1 MTGKTDSTTGLQ
13 EAQKRFADEYL
24 ISFNPGDA
32 YQRAGYKAKGKT
44 AISAASRLLDN
55 PNVQRYLASRR
66 AELGAQ
72 MKADQEG
79 VMYRLIQM
87 AMGDIRQLYR
97 DDGSMKD
104 MSELTADQAAM
115 IQGYEVFEEFE
126 GKGQD
131 RVFVGYTKKVKF
143 VPKLEAI
150 KALGMTMG
158 MFTKKVEHT
167 GKDGR
172 PIQTEAQLSV
182 VSDILDLIASAGAD
196 VGPGRPRS
204 RAT

>member
-1 MTGKTDSTTGLQ
+1 MTGKTDPTTGLQ
-13 EAQKRFADEYL
+13 EQQQRFADEYL

-32 YQRAGYKAKGKT
+32 YQRAGYKAKGRAAT
-44 AISAASRLLDN
+44 SAASRLLDN
-55 PNVQRYLASRR
+55 PNVQKYLAARR
-66 AELGAQ
+66 AELSAK
-72 MKADQEG
+72 MVADQEG

-87 AMGDIRQLYR
+87 AMGDVRQLYR

-115 IQGYEVFEEFE
+115 IQGYEVFEEFS
-126 GKGQD
+126 GKGKD

-150 KALGMTMG
+150 RTLGLTMG

-167 GKDGR
+167 GKDGG
-172 PIQTEAQLSV
+172 PIQTTQQLIGQLLNMV
-182 VSDILDLIASAGAD
+182 EGAD
-196 VGPGRPRS
+196 TGIGPAASRRPR
-204 RAT
+204 

>member
-1 MTGKTDSTTGLQ
+1 MTGKTDPITGLQ
-13 EAQKRFADEYL
+13 EQQQRFADEYL
-24 ISFNPGDA
+24 IDFNATAA
-32 YQRAGYKAKGKT
+32 YQRAGYKGKGGAAAT
-44 AISAASRLLDN
+44 AASRLLAN
-55 PNVQRYLASRR
+55 PNVQRYLAARR
-66 AELGAQ
+66 AELSAK
-72 MKADQEG
+72 MVADQEG

-87 AMGDIRQLYR
+87 AMGDVRQLYR

-126 GKGQD
+126 GKGKD

-167 GKDGR
+167 GKDGG
-172 PIQTEAQLSV
+172 PIQTQHEMLGELLNMV
-182 VSDILDLIASAGAD
+182 GGAD
-196 VGPGRPRS
+196 TGIGAAAS
-204 RAT
+204 RRAS